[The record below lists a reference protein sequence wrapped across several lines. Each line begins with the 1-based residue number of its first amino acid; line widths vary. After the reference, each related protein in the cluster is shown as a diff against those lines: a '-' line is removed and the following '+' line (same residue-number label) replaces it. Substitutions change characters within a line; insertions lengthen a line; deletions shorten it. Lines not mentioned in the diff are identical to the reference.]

1 MRGVIMEK
9 VKIIIAIILALWFM
23 NQSAEHDKLM
33 QEKQIEFETYKA
45 QLEKDRARMLQNR
58 ELIIQQGEV
67 TKKIV
72 QENMAKSGQ

>member
-1 MRGVIMEK
+1 MEK
-9 VKIIIAIILALWFM
+9 VKIIIAIILVLWFM
-23 NQSAEHDKLM
+23 NQSDEHDKLM
-33 QEKQIEFETYKA
+33 QEKQIEFEAYKA